1 MLLITVIISVW
12 GHSENIC
19 SLVGV
24 CPGTLKIG
32 VFGTGTKPKMGI
44 SRAGTIRKG
53 ERSYEGVHPLFRS
66 PQYSDTYTPNI
77 PTTQYSDTFTI
88 CVLVAMLAF
97 GLGFGYV
104 KISFRVQ
111 FRVKISVMA

>member
-1 MLLITVIISVW
+1 MPWHIKNRGLWNGNKTKN
-12 GHSENIC
+12 GD
-19 SLVGV
+19 
-24 CPGTLKIG
+24 LKSRHN
-32 VFGTGTKPKMGI
+32 PKGGEVL
-44 SRAGTIRKG
+44 RRGAPTI
-53 ERSYEGVHPLFRS
+53 PT